1 MSIGGD
7 AVIPLIPAGPEL
19 CRTMHPAQILNVV
32 VRIGCP
38 AIAPNRAELHF
49 ASSASF
55 VGEPVNSMVAARLR
69 L

>member
-1 MSIGGD
+1 M
-7 AVIPLIPAGPEL
+7 PAGAEL

-38 AIAPNRAELHF
+38 AIPANRAERHV

-55 VGEPVNSMVAARLR
+55 VAEPVNSIVARAGGFEEDE
-69 L
+69 